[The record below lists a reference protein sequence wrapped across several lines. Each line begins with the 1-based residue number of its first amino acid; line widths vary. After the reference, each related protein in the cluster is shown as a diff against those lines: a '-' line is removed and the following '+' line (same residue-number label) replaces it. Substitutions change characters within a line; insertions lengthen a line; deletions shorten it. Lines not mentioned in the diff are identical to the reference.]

1 MSAHAAPPAPALP
14 PDRDPYAALRHAPYR
29 RYLTGN
35 FLANVG
41 RQAVSIAATWQ
52 IYQWTN
58 SATALGLVGL
68 VNVVP
73 LLLFVLSA
81 GALADR
87 IDRRVIIVRCMVA
100 VSVLSLA
107 LALVSAFHDRIPPFR
122 VLQAANEVLRA
133 VALVFE
139 RHVDP
144 AALRF
149 DNPALPLVYL
159 LLFLHAV
166 VRVIGAP
173 ARGSIVPLLV
183 PTPALSN
190 AVTWSSSTFE
200 LSTVVGPAL
209 GGAIVAAAGFEIV
222 YALDVLFA
230 LGLAVALFGV
240 RMPPRA
246 ADPAAPRP
254 GTLEGARF
262 IWRHQP
268 LLAALT
274 LDLFAVI
281 LGGAIMLLPI
291 YADKILHV
299 GAAGLG
305 WLRAAP
311 ALGAIAM
318 AFFVAHARPLQ
329 RPGLVMLWS
338 VAGFGAAI
346 IVFGLS
352 TSFALSF
359 LALFL
364 SGAFDNISVVV
375 RHSVVQLLT
384 PDSLRGRVTSVNQL
398 FIGSS
403 NEISALRAGLV
414 AALLG
419 PVLAATLGG
428 LGTIAVTGA
437 VALIWP
443 TLKSLPPLHALRPEP
458 DGPAAAKK
466 NG

>member
-1 MSAHAAPPAPALP
+1 MTDPL
-14 PDRDPYAALRHAPYR
+14 RDPYSALREVGYR
-29 RYLTGN
+29 RYLVGN

-41 RQAVSIAATWQ
+41 RQAVGIAATWQ

-68 VNVVP
+68 VNVIP
-73 LLLFVLSA
+73 LLLFVLPA

-87 IDRRVIIVRCMVA
+87 VDRRRIIMRTMVA
-100 VSVLSLA
+100 TCVLSLG
-107 LALVSAFHDRIPPFR
+107 LAAVSYFQAAIPNFG
-122 VLQAANEVLRA
+122 VLQALNDGLHRL
-133 VALVFE
+133 ALVFE
-139 RHVDP
+139 RQVDTST
-144 AALRF
+144 LRF
-149 DNPALPLVYL
+149 DKPALPIIYL

-173 ARGSIVPLLV
+173 SRGSIVPLLV
-183 PTPALSN
+183 PTRSLSN

-200 LSTVVGPAL
+200 LSTVIGPAL
-209 GGAIVAAAGFEIV
+209 GGIIVAASSYSFV
-222 YALDVLFA
+222 YVLDVFCA
-230 LGLAVALFGV
+230 LSLAIALAGV
-240 RMPPRA
+240 KLR
-246 ADPAAPRP
+246 PRP
-254 GTLEGARF
+254 PGESDATAGVGALAGVRF
-262 IWRHQP
+262 IWKRPP
-268 LLAALT
+268 LLAAMT
-274 LDLFAVI
+274 LDMMAVI
-281 LGGAIMLLPI
+281 FGGAVILLPI
-291 YADKILHV
+291 YADQILHV
-299 GAAGLG
+299 GPAGLG

-318 AFFVAHARPLQ
+318 AFLIAHSRPMA

-338 VAGFGAAI
+338 VVGFGVAM

-352 TSFALSF
+352 TSLWLSL

-364 SGAFDNISVVV
+364 SGACDNVSVVV

-384 PDSLRGRVTSVNQL
+384 PDFLRGRVTSVNQL

-403 NEISALRAGLV
+403 NEISALRGGLV

-428 LGTIAVTGA
+428 IGSIAVTA
-437 VALIWP
+437 VVALVWP
-443 TLKSLPPLHALRPEP
+443 ELKRLPPLHQLGHEQP
-458 DGPAAAKK
+458 DPAPKK

>member
-1 MSAHAAPPAPALP
+1 MSDPL
-14 PDRDPYAALRHAPYR
+14 RDPYAALRYAGYR

-35 FLANVG
+35 FLANAG

-68 VNVVP
+68 VNVIP
-73 LLLFVLSA
+73 LLLFVLPA

-87 IDRRVIIVRCMVA
+87 YERRLIIIRCMA
-100 VSVLSLA
+100 GSAVLSLA
-107 LALVSAFHDRIPPFR
+107 LAVVSRFHASIPDWSGLR
-122 VLQAANEVLRA
+122 AANELLHSI
-133 VALVFE
+133 ALIFE
-139 RHVDP
+139 RQVD
-144 AALRF
+144 AGSLKF

-159 LLFLHAV
+159 ILFLHAV

-209 GGAIVAAAGFEIV
+209 GGIIVAFSSYSLV
-222 YALDVLFA
+222 YALDVFCSLALVFA
-230 LGLAVALFGV
+230 LLGV
-240 RMPPRA
+240 RMPARSDASGHRA
-246 ADPAAPRP
+246 EP
-254 GTLEGARF
+254 GTLAGARF
-262 IWRHQP
+262 IWRHQT
-268 LLAALT
+268 LLGALT

-281 LGGAIMLLPI
+281 LGGAITLLPI

-299 GAAGLG
+299 GPAGLG

-311 ALGAIAM
+311 ALGAITM
-318 AFFVAHARPLQ
+318 AFWVAHSRPLR

-338 VAGFGAAI
+338 VAGFGVAMV
-346 IVFGLS
+346 VFGFSTWFWLS
-352 TSFALSF
+352 LF
-359 LALFL
+359 ALFL

-428 LGTIAVTGA
+428 LGTIVVTAG

-443 TLKSLPPLHALRPEP
+443 SLKRLPPLHQMQPEG
-458 DGPAAAKK
+458 DAGMKK
-466 NG
+466 ND

>member
-1 MSAHAAPPAPALP
+1 MNAAA
-14 PDRDPYAALRHAPYR
+14 RDPYSALRHAGYR
-29 RYLTGN
+29 RYLAGN
-35 FLANVG
+35 FLANAG

-73 LLLFVLSA
+73 LLLFVLPA

-87 IDRRVIIVRCMVA
+87 VDRATIIQRCMGA
-100 VSVLSLA
+100 AAVLSLL
-107 LALVSAFHDRIPPFR
+107 LALVSHYDHAIPALPA
-122 VLQAANEVLRA
+122 LDAANHALRSL
-133 VALVFE
+133 ALVFE

-144 AALRF
+144 ATLRF

-183 PTPALSN
+183 PTASLGN

-209 GGAIVAAAGFEIV
+209 GGLVVASLGYAWV
-222 YALDVLFA
+222 YALDVLCAGSLVFA
-230 LGLAVALFGV
+230 LLGV
-240 RMPPRA
+240 RLLRQPGA
-246 ADPAAPRP
+246 AGPSPDAGA
-254 GTLEGARF
+254 LAGARF
-262 IWRHQP
+262 IWRRQP
-268 LLAALT
+268 LLAAMT

-281 LGGAIMLLPI
+281 LGGAVMLLPI

-299 GAAGLG
+299 GPAGLG

-311 ALGAIAM
+311 AIGAITM
-318 AFFVAHARPLQ
+318 AFVVAHRRPFA

-338 VAGFGAAI
+338 VVGFGAAMV
-346 IVFGLS
+346 VFGLS
-352 TSFALSF
+352 TWFWLS
-359 LALFL
+359 LVALFL
-364 SGAFDNISVVV
+364 SGACDNVSVVV

-398 FIGSS
+398 FVGSS
-403 NEISALRAGLV
+403 NEISALRAGLT

-419 PVLAATLGG
+419 PVLATTLGG
-428 LGTIAVTGA
+428 LGTIAVTAA
-437 VALIWP
+437 VALAWP
-443 TLKSLPPLHALRPEP
+443 GLKHLPPLPQLAPEP
-458 DGPAAAKK
+458 DGPGEKK
-466 NG
+466 ND